1 MGPALRLSCRS
12 ELHVL
17 PRFPVAQT
25 IRSPDRSELSISPP
39 KYFRLPDGF
48 ISIASRTI
56 CSKPSSSRCSP
67 SLTSSQILA
76 NLSKSVCLEDISGY
90 VLKCGSTCATRLPTF
105 SHFELQCLVRPIRPD
120 ESASPFILDHVEQFS
135 SVCVLAD
142 RETRPNLPPEAMT
155 IAWLKRNAKTAFA
168 VYETRDVG
176 IQIHR

>member
-1 MGPALRLSCRS
+1 MLTLAHELADSRESLEVGLFGGHQRIRS
-12 ELHVL
+12 EVRQHL
-17 PRFPVAQT
+17 RYQT
-25 IRSPDRSELSISPP
+25 SD
-39 KYFRLPDGF
+39 
-48 ISIASRTI
+48 
-56 CSKPSSSRCSP
+56 
-67 SLTSSQILA
+67 
-76 NLSKSVCLEDISGY
+76 V
-90 VLKCGSTCATRLPTF
+90 

-176 IQIHR
+176 IQIHRQRSGPACYGIFRSHPRALKPLSRYGDSNRLES